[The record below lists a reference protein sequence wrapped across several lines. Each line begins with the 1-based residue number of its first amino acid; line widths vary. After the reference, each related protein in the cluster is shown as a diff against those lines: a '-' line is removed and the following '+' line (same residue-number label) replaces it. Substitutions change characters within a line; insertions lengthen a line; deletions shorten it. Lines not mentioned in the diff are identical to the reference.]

1 MTTMTTRLAVENS
14 HPVSCTIC
22 HREVP
27 RAESLSAEG
36 QDYLWFFCGLGC
48 YEQWH
53 QSAGAVAAD
62 THGDGE

>member
-1 MTTMTTRLAVENS
+1 MTTRLMVEDRHS
-14 HPVSCTIC
+14 VSCNVC

-27 RAESLSAEG
+27 HADSLSAEG

-53 QSAGAVAAD
+53 RDGGAVAAD
-62 THGDGE
+62 SHREKK